1 MTGLRPFRARGGL
14 PCEMRSLACCG
25 GLLLLLALGSV
36 PARAVDLGPV
46 TVDAREGSFFGQLRC
61 VVHAPLAIVRA
72 VLTDF
77 EHMPAFVPNLEH
89 SQILE
94 HHGNVYRIRQRG
106 TVHWGVFSQ
115 AFESERRV
123 EWFPDGHLVS
133 EGSSEAFRRVHSDMR
148 LFGRA
153 EETILEYRIE
163 MTPAGWLPPF
173 LGRSF
178 MRHEL
183 AAQFTALGR
192 EMERRAQLQARH

>member
-1 MTGLRPFRARGGL
+1 MWARACRGV
-14 PCEMRSLACCG
+14 
-25 GLLLLLALGSV
+25 LLLGMLLSSIPSPALE
-36 PARAVDLGPV
+36 LGPV
-46 TVDAREGSFFGQLRC
+46 TVDTREGSFFGQLRC

-89 SQILE
+89 SQVLE

-115 AFESERRV
+115 AFESERRI
-123 EWFPDGHLVS
+123 EWFPDDHLVS

-148 LFGRA
+148 LLASA
-153 EETILEYRIE
+153 EETTLDYRIE
-163 MTPAGWLPPF
+163 MTPTGWLPAF
-173 LGRSF
+173 LGARF

-183 AAQFTALGR
+183 AEQFIALGR

>member
-1 MTGLRPFRARGGL
+1 MRAWACRGV
-14 PCEMRSLACCG
+14 
-25 GLLLLLALGSV
+25 LLLALALSS
-36 PARAVDLGPV
+36 AQTRAVELGPV
-46 TVDAREGSFFGQLRC
+46 TVDAREGGFFGQLRC
-61 VVHAPLAIVRA
+61 VVHAPVEIVRA

-123 EWFPDGHLVS
+123 EWFPDDHLVS
-133 EGSSEAFRRVHSDMR
+133 EGSSETFRRVRSDMR
-148 LFGRA
+148 LFANA
-153 EETILEYRIE
+153 EETTLEYRIE
-163 MTPAGWLPPF
+163 MTPAAWLPAF
-173 LGRSF
+173 LGTRF

-183 AAQFTALGR
+183 AEQFVAMGR
-192 EMERRAQLQARH
+192 EMERRAQVQVRH